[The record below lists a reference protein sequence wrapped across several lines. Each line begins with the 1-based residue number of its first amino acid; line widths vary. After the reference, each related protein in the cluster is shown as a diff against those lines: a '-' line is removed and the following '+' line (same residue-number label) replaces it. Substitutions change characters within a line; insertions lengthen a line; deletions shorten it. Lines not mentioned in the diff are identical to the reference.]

1 MAFAAAAVE
10 RAMTYQRVI
19 MRARAGSLTW
29 LQAADIL
36 NIYPRS
42 LRRWWARY
50 EQDPKLGLLDR
61 RRRRPAQDA
70 VTKRQGLSAASDIRR
85 REDAVVLLERPGCP
99 VRQDLGLGGIGVELR
114 QHVAPER

>member
-42 LRRWWARY
+42 LRRWRARY

-70 VTKRQGLSAASDIRR
+70 VTNVKVSPRRPIYAVEKTPLCSSNDRDAQYARTSDSG
-85 REDAVVLLERPGCP
+85 E
-99 VRQDLGLGGIGVELR
+99 
-114 QHVAPER
+114 

>member
-61 RRRRPAQDA
+61 RRRRPAHSRRPAPRCSGSD
-70 VTKRQGLSAASDIRR
+70 VCTESTTKASTCGTSISW
-85 REDAVVLLERPGCP
+85 PGAIT
-99 VRQDLGLGGIGVELR
+99 R
-114 QHVAPER
+114 